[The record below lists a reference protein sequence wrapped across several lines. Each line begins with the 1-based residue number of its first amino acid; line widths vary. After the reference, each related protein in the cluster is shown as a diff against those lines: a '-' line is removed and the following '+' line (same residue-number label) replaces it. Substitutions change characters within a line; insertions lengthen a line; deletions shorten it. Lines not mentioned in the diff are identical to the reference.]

1 MLIKSVH
8 KAIQI
13 LVLFSL
19 SNPLLGITEI
29 SRALRLKKP
38 TVQGLVRTLLK
49 EGFLQQD
56 METRK
61 YRLGLKIY
69 ELGTILAG
77 NLEINQKASMP
88 AHELAKKTG
97 QLVHIAI
104 PDKDSCIITLDAY
117 PRSQPFLSRSFGP
130 RSPLYCTAL
139 GKAIL
144 AFLDQREINLYIK
157 AAKLIPYTS
166 NTIVEKKQLLREL
179 EETRRR
185 GYSVNR
191 EEHLLNRAAI
201 GAPIFERGG
210 RLSAAI
216 SLVGD
221 PNHIAGEKTNAL
233 ATEVMATAMEIS
245 RNMGFFLEA
254 PFMEWMNRTHPNRI
268 RDYVAV
274 ALNRP
279 AGTSRKAL

>member
-19 SNPLLGITEI
+19 SSPLLGITEI
-29 SRALRLKKP
+29 SRALKLKKP

-56 METRK
+56 RETRK

-69 ELGTILAG
+69 ELGIILAG

-88 AHELAKKTG
+88 AHELAKKTE

-104 PDKDSCIITLDAY
+104 PDQDSCIITLDAY

-144 AFLDQREINLYIK
+144 AFSDQRDIK
-157 AAKLIPYTS
+157 SYMKGAKLIPYTS
-166 NTIVEKKQLLREL
+166 NTIVEKNRLLTEL

-185 GYSVNR
+185 GYSLNQ

-221 PNHIAGEKTNAL
+221 PIHIMGEKMDAL
-233 ATEVMATAMEIS
+233 ATEVMTTAMEIS

-254 PFMEWMNRTHPNRI
+254 PLTEWMNRTRPNLI
-268 RDYVAV
+268 RNYVAV

-279 AGTSRKAL
+279 AGNTPKTS

>member
-19 SNPLLGITEI
+19 SKPLLGITEI
-29 SRALRLKKP
+29 SRELKMKKP

-56 METRK
+56 RETKK

-69 ELGTILAG
+69 ELGIILAG

-88 AHELAKKTG
+88 AHDLAKKTG

-104 PDKDSCIITLDAY
+104 PDRDSCIITLDAY

-144 AFLDQREINLYIK
+144 AFSEPSEIDRYVK
-157 AAKLIPYTS
+157 EARLIRYTS
-166 NTIVEKKQLLREL
+166 NTIVEKKQLQKEL

-191 EEHLLNRAAI
+191 EEHLLNRGAI

-221 PNHIAGEKTNAL
+221 PGRIMGEKMDGF
-233 ATEVMATAMEIS
+233 ATEVMTTAMEIS

-254 PFMEWMNRTHPNRI
+254 PVTEWTSRTHPNLM
-268 RDYVAV
+268 RDYSKY
-274 ALNRP
+274 L
-279 AGTSRKAL
+279 SR